1 MKQFSTHWKSS
12 VNIRKQRK
20 YRYNAP
26 LHIKQKFARVHL
38 APALRTKYGTR
49 NSQVRTGDKV
59 KVMRGQF
66 RKKEGKVSRV
76 DLKRERVYINGL
88 EIIKKDGSKLMAWVR
103 PSNLMILELEL
114 GDKKRKQKLEKNKGG
129 AAKTLPITENAPAG
143 VKTKTKKE

>member
-88 EIIKKDGSKLMAWVR
+88 EIIKKDGSKLM
-103 PSNLMILELEL
+103 ILELEL

-129 AAKTLPITENAPAG
+129 AVKTPPVKENAPAG